1 VRLRV
6 IISDVLDLVGLLT
19 LLAAGALAVAPFSVT
34 GAVAV
39 TGAGLLGISWL
50 VDRTPKRKADR

>member
-1 VRLRV
+1 MRLRV
-6 IISDVLDLVGLLT
+6 IISDVLDLVGMLA
-19 LLAAGALAVAPFSVT
+19 LLAAGAIAIAPFSVA

-50 VDRTPKRKADR
+50 VDHTPTRKADR